1 LCVAANFAADW
12 QLWVLVV
19 RKRFG
24 GSVDALDLSEV
35 ALRGHFFGFGG
46 SFRLEVILMWL

>member
-1 LCVAANFAADW
+1 
-12 QLWVLVV
+12 LVV